1 MEGVRKDARFSHITK
16 DLRFRRMPKH
26 EKKVKI
32 DKRFKDMF
40 TDQRFKLKYSVDK
53 RGKPMN
59 VTTNENLKQYYEL
72 SSSGDEDDED
82 DDEKE
87 SENEETARES
97 EISKN
102 KKLLKKETK
111 SKIDKE
117 KRDIETIFGKKT
129 KAKRGDVKDKN
140 TKKNKRIKSATSD
153 SSDEDADEV
162 VIKQNA
168 TKTKKSLGKEAVC
181 DRKGKEVKGAK
192 EEDSS
197 DKEEEEEGDEDSDS
211 DEDSGGGEGPDLARG
226 EGNVETSSSSEDDDS
241 EEEKDD
247 HEEFDHGWG
256 ELDKDVPQAEELG
269 RRLAMCNMDWDR
281 IKAQDIF
288 MLLHSFVPT
297 GGSLRSVKV
306 FPSEFGLQRMK
317 EEALSGPTE
326 LVQSKSENMLDEEN
340 DEDDDDYD
348 ESQGTRYHREK
359 LRQYQLNRLK
369 YYYAV
374 VETDSIET
382 ASKIYEECDGMEYES
397 SSTKLDLRFIPDEME
412 FTEESKSECTEMPAT
427 YNPSL
432 FVSTALAQSKVN
444 LTWDETDQDRIKVT
458 MRNPSEG
465 KKKKTDDV
473 NEEDFQAYLASS
485 SDEEEG
491 ERHLGDLIEI
501 HYGKTYLHVILLI
514 FNDKYLFMTED
525 DRPVVSADDK
535 EDDIEDDSEESQ
547 IKKYRSLLQ
556 SLDDDKNL
564 KKKKDIKMEV
574 TWEPGLKETMEK
586 VVKHKEETKDQTPW
600 QQYLRKKKEKRQ
612 MKREERGNRKTASN
626 KETGDDQSA
635 FSDDELPGDV
645 GDDPFFRQK
654 LDSDDE
660 KDAGKKSKVSK
671 NTRRKKRKDKALET
685 GDPEKERELE
695 LLMMDEETDNR
706 KHFSLKSI
714 MKESKKR
721 KKLSQEQKEKEFLI
735 NVEDD
740 RFGAIFDSH
749 LYNIDPS
756 APEFKKSRAMDAIIE
771 EKMKRRMSGQ
781 TSKTVNASVGKRKA
795 DTDISKAGSS
805 VKSKKLDSE
814 SISSLVNSIKSKTHT
829 FHKKKKK

>member
-485 SDEEEG
+485 SDEEE
-491 ERHLGDLIEI
+491 
-501 HYGKTYLHVILLI
+501 
-514 FNDKYLFMTED
+514 ED

>member
-485 SDEEEG
+485 SDEEE
-491 ERHLGDLIEI
+491 
-501 HYGKTYLHVILLI
+501 
-514 FNDKYLFMTED
+514 ED

-612 MKREERGNRKTASN
+612 MKREERGNRKQTASN